1 MKEFLNAAHNDYC
14 EALRVAIK
22 RWDEAKIEADKEYR
36 LTYNHYTVKQLKS
49 LAKNHG
55 FKGFHKLKKAQL
67 IDLFSDCNEFSKE
80 CYREYCEEAYQ
91 AAYKMN
97 EASEYVKMH

>member
-1 MKEFLNAAHNDYC
+1 MMLDAAHEAYC
-14 EALRVAIK
+14 EAIRIAIK
-22 RWDEAKIEADKEYR
+22 RWDEAKLKADKEYR
-36 LTYNHYTVKQLKS
+36 LTYGYYTVKQLKI

-67 IDLFSDCNEFSKE
+67 IDLFSECNEFSQAY
-80 CYREYCEEAYQ
+80 YREYCEEAYQ

-97 EASEYVKMH
+97 QATQLAKVS